1 MNIWKI
7 YLSILLISILSCN
20 RVEDTHTLCN
30 EQGKRFTLLQPDQT
44 NIYFSN
50 NLEYTEEFNTYTY
63 RNFYNGA
70 GIGIGDVN
78 NDGLPD
84 VFFSG
89 NMVSNKLY
97 LNRGNFKFEDVTD
110 SSGLGQRRRLV
121 HGR

>member
-7 YLSILLISILSCN
+7 FPSILLIPTLSCN
-20 RVEDTHTLCN
+20 QAEDAHTLCN
-30 EQGKRFTLLQPDQT
+30 EQGKRFGLLQPDQT
-44 NIYFSN
+44 NIYFSI

-78 NDGLPD
+78 NDGPPD

-89 NMVSNKLY
+89 NMVSNGLYICGPNAVAGQSGRICCIFKL
-97 LNRGNFKFEDVTD
+97 KFPSV
-110 SSGLGQRRRLV
+110 
-121 HGR
+121 